1 MNLLGQTIINGL
13 LIGGI
18 YALIAVG
25 QTMIF
30 GVMKIINFAQGE
42 FLMLGLYITWM
53 FANAIG
59 TGNPYLL
66 IVPVATIMFLFGMT
80 VYRVVIHPVVG
91 QGTTSYILL
100 TVGLSYFLQNV
111 AQMIWTANP
120 VGINSPIKTDSISL
134 GELSL
139 ALPRIIAF
147 GIALVFMILVSA
159 FLSKTDTGR
168 AMRATSENIP
178 VAKMLGINTTKMFM
192 LAFGLGTMFAAIAG
206 VIISPIF
213 YAYPRIGTVFAVTIY
228 ACVVIGGL
236 GNIKGALV
244 GGLIIGLVEA
254 FTGSYIS
261 LNLAPTFVYAA
272 LMIFMIF
279 KPQGLFGGGGRTV

>member
-30 GVMKIINFAQGE
+30 GVMKIVNFAQGE
-42 FLMLGLYITWM
+42 FLMLGLYVTWI
-53 FANAIG
+53 FAQAIG
-59 TGNPYLL
+59 TGNPYML
-66 IVPVATIMFLFGMT
+66 IIPIATVMFLFGML
-80 VYRVVIHPVVG
+80 VYRIVIHPVVG
-91 QGTTSYILL
+91 QEATSYILL

-111 AQMIWTANP
+111 AQMIWSANP
-120 VGINSPIKTDSISL
+120 VGINSPIKTDSINL
-134 GELSL
+134 GPLSF
-139 ALPRIIAF
+139 ALPRVIAF
-147 GIALVFMILVSA
+147 GIAIVLMILVST

-168 AMRATSENIP
+168 AMRATSENIS

-192 LAFGLGTMFAAIAG
+192 IAFGLGTMFAAVAG
-206 VIISPIF
+206 VIISPIY
-213 YAYPRIGTVFAVTIY
+213 YAYPRIGTVFATTIY

-236 GNIKGALV
+236 GNIKGAFV
-244 GGLIIGLVEA
+244 GGIIIGLIEA
-254 FTGSYIS
+254 FTGSYIA

-279 KPQGLFGGGGRTV
+279 KPQGLFGGGGRTI

>member
-1 MNLLGQTIINGL
+1 MNLLGQTLINGL

-42 FLMLGLYITWM
+42 FLMLGLYVTWM
-53 FANAIG
+53 FANAFS
-59 TGNPYLL
+59 TGNPYFL
-66 IVPVATIMFLFGMT
+66 IVPVATVMFLFGIT
-80 VYRVVIHPVVG
+80 VYQIVVHPVVG

-100 TVGLSYFLQNV
+100 TVGLSYFLQNA

-120 VGINSPIKTDSISL
+120 TGINSPIKTESIAI
-134 GELSL
+134 GALSL
-139 ALPRIIAF
+139 ALPRVIAF
-147 GIALVFMILVSA
+147 MIAVVFMLLVGA
-159 FLSKTDTGR
+159 FLAKTDIGR

-178 VAKMLGINTTKMFM
+178 VAKMLGINTKKMFM
-192 LAFGLGTMFAAIAG
+192 LAFGMGTMFAAIAG
-206 VIISPIF
+206 CIISPIY
-213 YAYPRIGTVFAVTIY
+213 YAYPRIGTVFATTIY

-236 GNIKGALV
+236 GNIKGAFV
-244 GGLIIGLVEA
+244 GGIIIGLIEA
-254 FTGSYIS
+254 FTGSYIA

-272 LMIFMIF
+272 LMIFMLF